1 MNPPLR
7 ILCIDDCASPLNTMK
22 TMLEDRG
29 YDVWT
34 ARNLAD
40 GQRIAECLDF
50 EAMLVAQRLA
60 NLNPDLVRGLA
71 TRPGLFFTYWGNPA
85 ASVDRS
91 LSPNPALSSDSVEGI
106 MAFLLMLR
114 RRTG

>member
-1 MNPPLR
+1 MKPPLR

-34 ARNLAD
+34 AKNLAD

-50 EAMLVAQRLA
+50 EAMVVAQRLA
-60 NLNPDLVRGLA
+60 NLNPDLARGLA
-71 TRPGLFFTYWGNPA
+71 ARPSLFLTYRGNSSP
-85 ASVDRS
+85 SVNRS
-91 LSPNPALSSDSVEGI
+91 LTPNLPLSSESVEGI
-106 MAFLLMLR
+106 LAFLPMLK